1 MTSKLCYYSYM
12 KKAISGFTIVE
23 LLIVIVVI
31 GILAA
36 IIVTA
41 FSNVRQNATNTS
53 RISSANQVIRL
64 IKLYRTAN
72 SGTYPPGM
80 NTCLT
85 QDNICTTW
93 SGAVVVASNAALMTA
108 LRDFGQPPASV
119 PVNTSA
125 VRYGLHA
132 NQRSA
137 TMTYDGATGYQ
148 MLVMYWLDGTGQNC
162 KVPNVVRQGTPT
174 GPEPDPWL
182 SAPSS
187 DYNTGSPGGSM
198 TTCYVAV

>member
-1 MTSKLCYYSYM
+1 M

-36 IIVTA
+36 ITVMA
-41 FSNVRQNATNTS
+41 FSNVRQNSTNAS
-53 RISSANQVIRL
+53 RISAANQAIRL
-64 IKLYRTAN
+64 IKLYKTAN
-72 SGTYPPGM
+72 SGSYPPGM

-85 QDNICTTW
+85 QDNVCTSWNGT
-93 SGAVVVASNAALMTA
+93 AVSASNTALMTA
-108 LRDFGQPPASV
+108 LKELGQPPLSI
-119 PVNTSA
+119 PGSTSA

-132 NQRSA
+132 NQRSG
-137 TMTYDGATGYQ
+137 TMTFNGVTGPQ
-148 MLVMYWLDGTGQNC
+148 MLVMFWLDGASQNC
-162 KVPNVVRQGTPT
+162 KVADVVRQGTPT
-174 GPEPDPWL
+174 APEPDPWV

>member
-1 MTSKLCYYSYM
+1 M

-36 IIVTA
+36 ITVIA
-41 FSNVRQNATNTS
+41 FGNVRQSSTNTS
-53 RISSANQVIRL
+53 RISAANQVIRL
-64 IKLYRTAN
+64 IKLYKTAN

-85 QDNICTTW
+85 QDNICTSWNGT
-93 SGAVVVASNAALMTA
+93 AVSASNTALMTA
-108 LRDFGQPPASV
+108 LKDFGQPPISI
-119 PVNTSA
+119 PVSTSA

-132 NQRSA
+132 NQRSG
-137 TMTYDGATGYQ
+137 TMTYNGVTGTQ
-148 MLVMYWLDGTGQNC
+148 MLLMFWLDGTGQNC
-162 KVPNVVRQGTPT
+162 KVPDVVRQGTPT
-174 GPEPDPWL
+174 VPEPDPWV
-182 SAPSS
+182 SAPST